1 MMKFIR
7 NKDTGILE
15 IWEKE
20 RKIGEVITMGDSVTD
35 KKDSQSNS
43 STTHA

>member
-1 MMKFIR
+1 MELVR

-15 IWEKE
+15 AWEKG
-20 RKIGEVITMGDSVTD
+20 RKIGEVITMGDLVSD
-35 KKDSQSNS
+35 KKCSQSNS

>member
-1 MMKFIR
+1 MKFIR

-15 IWEKE
+15 AWEKG
-20 RKIGEVITMGDSVTD
+20 RKIGEVITIGDLVSD
-35 KKDSQSNS
+35 KKGSQSNS